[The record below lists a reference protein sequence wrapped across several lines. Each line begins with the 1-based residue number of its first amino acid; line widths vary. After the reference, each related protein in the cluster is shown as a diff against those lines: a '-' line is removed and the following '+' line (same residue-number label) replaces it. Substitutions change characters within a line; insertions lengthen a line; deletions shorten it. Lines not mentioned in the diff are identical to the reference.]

1 MICAAFKT
9 LLLLETTFWK
19 LKMLGANLTCMSQR
33 NSAVF
38 EGTIFPMFLAMV
50 ILIRSERES
59 QVRDP
64 VEHGDAVEV
73 EEHHSELVLVEDD
86 EVGWD
91 EGRVD
96 EGV

>member
-50 ILIRSERES
+50 ILI
-59 QVRDP
+59 
-64 VEHGDAVEV
+64 
-73 EEHHSELVLVEDD
+73 
-86 EVGWD
+86 
-91 EGRVD
+91 
-96 EGV
+96 